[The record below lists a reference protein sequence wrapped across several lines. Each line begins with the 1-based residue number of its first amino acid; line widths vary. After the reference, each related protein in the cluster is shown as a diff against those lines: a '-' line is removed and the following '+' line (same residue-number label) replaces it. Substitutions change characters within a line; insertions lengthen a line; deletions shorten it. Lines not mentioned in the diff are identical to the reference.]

1 MSNYLGELVEIIGG
15 GTPSKSNPEFW
26 SGKIPWASV
35 KDFKTTELLS
45 TADYITEAGVKGS
58 ATNVIPAGN
67 IIVPTRMALGKVAV
81 NKVDMAIN
89 QDLKA
94 LIVRDDEVLSKL
106 YLLRFL
112 ESKAKYIE
120 EQGKGATV
128 KGITLDVLRGLEIP
142 LPPLPEQ
149 KRIAAILDK
158 ADAIRRKRQQAIQ
171 LADEFLRAVFLDMF
185 GDPVTN
191 PKRWDETELLNVSVG
206 KFQNGAYFP
215 KEKYTEDG
223 VEMVHMAN
231 AFYDVIQR
239 GSLKRV
245 DASKLDIDKYGLS
258 ESDIMISR
266 RSLTYEGAA
275 KPCLIPKSDEPLLFE
290 SSMIRFTPNVSKVN
304 KRYLFQY
311 LSEPLVKDHFIRK
324 YVTGATIKGIS
335 QKNLEKVRVL
345 VPPIWIQNE
354 FSKKVN
360 SIESLI
366 AKLSSQNELSEVAF
380 KALSQKAFSGE
391 L

>member
-1 MSNYLGELVEIIGG
+1 VSNYLGELVEIIGG